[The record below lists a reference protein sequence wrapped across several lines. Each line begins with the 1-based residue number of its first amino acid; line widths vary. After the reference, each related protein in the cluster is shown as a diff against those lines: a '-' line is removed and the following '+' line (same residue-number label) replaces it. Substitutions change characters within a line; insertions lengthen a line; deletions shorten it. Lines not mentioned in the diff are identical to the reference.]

1 MCVFFLALSPYRKTM
16 RDGESASK
24 PNPHI
29 FAQLSRMR
37 KQLATCYKKLFLR
50 VDKIVVKKLGKAPK
64 GIVGKYP
71 IVRMLA
77 FQCGCAMLLISTSAW
92 PLSRKSATP
101 NNVVPTKDKKYAH
114 YSWIS
119 GRCRLAHTD
128 ERKHKVTEKVG
139 SPFNAALVSFL
150 VGLLF
155 LSTLLLVTGQGLH
168 IPFAQL
174 LNEPAWIWIG
184 GICGVVFLTGNIL
197 LFPKLGGVQT
207 VVLPVLGQIL
217 MGLTIDNFGLF
228 YSQQTSLTAF
238 RIAGAVLVLLGVVLV
253 STAKESKAER
263 TNRQKSAPASL
274 WLWRAFSVFSGMAV
288 ATQTAV
294 NGYLGVAAG
303 SPIKASVISF
313 AVGIILL
320 AIICIVLRVENG
332 KPESKEEK
340 PAKNP
345 WWMWIGGILGGLY
358 VLANVYL
365 SRIIGTGMTVVV
377 LLVGSTTGGILV
389 DHFGIFES
397 PKKAVNKQ
405 KILGVLIMILGAAAI
420 KLL

>member
-1 MCVFFLALSPYRKTM
+1 M
-16 RDGESASK
+16 
-24 PNPHI
+24 
-29 FAQLSRMR
+29 
-37 KQLATCYKKLFLR
+37 
-50 VDKIVVKKLGKAPK
+50 
-64 GIVGKYP
+64 
-71 IVRMLA
+71 
-77 FQCGCAMLLISTSAW
+77 
-92 PLSRKSATP
+92 
-101 NNVVPTKDKKYAH
+101 
-114 YSWIS
+114 
-119 GRCRLAHTD
+119 
-128 ERKHKVTEKVG
+128 
-139 SPFNAALVSFL
+139 
-150 VGLLF
+150 
-155 LSTLLLVTGQGLH
+155 
-168 IPFAQL
+168 
-174 LNEPAWIWIG
+174 
-184 GICGVVFLTGNIL
+184 VFLTGNIL

-228 YSQQTSLTAF
+228 YSQQTSLTVF
-238 RIAGAVLVLLGVVLV
+238 RIVGAVLVLLGVVLV
-253 STAKESKAER
+253 STAKESKADR

-288 ATQTAV
+288 ATQTAA

-313 AVGIILL
+313 IVGIILL
-320 AIICIVLRVENG
+320 AIICIVLRVKNG
-332 KPESKEEK
+332 KPESKEGK

>member
-1 MCVFFLALSPYRKTM
+1 
-16 RDGESASK
+16 
-24 PNPHI
+24 
-29 FAQLSRMR
+29 
-37 KQLATCYKKLFLR
+37 
-50 VDKIVVKKLGKAPK
+50 
-64 GIVGKYP
+64 
-71 IVRMLA
+71 
-77 FQCGCAMLLISTSAW
+77 MLLIPTSAW
-92 PLSRKSATP
+92 PQSRKSATP
-101 NNVVPTKDKKYAH
+101 NSVAPTKDEKYAH

-119 GRCRLAHTD
+119 GRCRPTHTD
-128 ERKHKVTEKVG
+128 ERKHKVTEKSG
-139 SPFNAALVSFL
+139 PPFNAALVSFL

-155 LSTLLLVTGQGLH
+155 LSALLLVTGQGLH

-174 LNEPAWIWIG
+174 LNEPVWIWIG
-184 GICGVVFLTGNIL
+184 GVCGVVFLTGNIL

-228 YSQQTSLTAF
+228 YSQQTSLTVF

-263 TNRQKSAPASL
+263 SNRQKSAPVSL

-313 AVGIILL
+313 IVGIILL
-320 AIICIVLRVENG
+320 AIICIVLRVKNG

-365 SRIIGTGMTVVV
+365 SRIVGTGMTVVV

-397 PKKAVNKQ
+397 PKKAVNRQ
-405 KILGVLIMILGAAAI
+405 KILGVLIMILGPPQLSCCKSPSVGPQSLRGSYAAYRCRRKSMMFTI
-420 KLL
+420 SIPSISEG

>member
-1 MCVFFLALSPYRKTM
+1 MPIILGFLAGVGLPIQTSVNTRLRK
-16 RDGESASK
+16 
-24 PNPHI
+24 
-29 FAQLSRMR
+29 
-37 KQLATCYKKLFLR
+37 
-50 VDKIVVKKLGKAPK
+50 
-64 GIVGKYP
+64 
-71 IVRMLA
+71 
-77 FQCGCAMLLISTSAW
+77 
-92 PLSRKSATP
+92 
-101 NNVVPTKDKKYAH
+101 
-114 YSWIS
+114 
-119 GRCRLAHTD
+119 
-128 ERKHKVTEKVG
+128 KVG

-155 LSTLLLVTGQGLH
+155 LSALLLVTGQGLH

-174 LNEPAWIWIG
+174 LNEPAWMNEPAWIWIG

-253 STAKESKAER
+253 STAKESKADR
-263 TNRQKSAPASL
+263 TNRQKAAPASL

-320 AIICIVLRVENG
+320 AIICIVLRVKNG
-332 KPESKEEK
+332 RPESKEGK
-340 PAKNP
+340 PTKNP

-397 PKKAVNKQ
+397 PKKAVNRQ